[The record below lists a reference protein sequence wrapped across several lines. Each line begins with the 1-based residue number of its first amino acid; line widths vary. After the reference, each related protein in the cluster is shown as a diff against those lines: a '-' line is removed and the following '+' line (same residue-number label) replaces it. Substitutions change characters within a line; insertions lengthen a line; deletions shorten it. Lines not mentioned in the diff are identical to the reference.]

1 VSTLGTEMMI
11 LEEGTGLNIFLARV
25 EHIDG
30 EDGIGFT
37 STSSHVC
44 EHELKINKTNKRLA
58 MHFNFIT
65 LVFRFCCEC
74 TAKSKAR
81 NMISSFL
88 F

>member
-1 VSTLGTEMMI
+1 MII
-11 LEEGTGLNIFLARV
+11 LEEDGLNIFFARV
-25 EHIDG
+25 EHIEG
-30 EDGIGFT
+30 EEGIGFT
-37 STSSHVC
+37 STLSHSC

-58 MHFNFIT
+58 KHFNFIT